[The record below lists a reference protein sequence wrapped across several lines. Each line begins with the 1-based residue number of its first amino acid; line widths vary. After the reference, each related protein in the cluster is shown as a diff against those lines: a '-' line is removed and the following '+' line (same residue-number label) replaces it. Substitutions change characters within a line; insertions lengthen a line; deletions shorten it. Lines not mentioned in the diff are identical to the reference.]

1 MHCTLD
7 VCANEI
13 CNSNRL
19 AGAGVN
25 ISSGKRW
32 EEFRTFDNVLPV
44 FVVMAIISALMR
56 HVPLYLPNHGCG
68 SVQRN
73 VSTTENDRFYV
84 GTIIHD

>member
-1 MHCTLD
+1 MMFARVKSATAIHW
-7 VCANEI
+7 
-13 CNSNRL
+13 R

-25 ISSGKRW
+25 ISSSKRW

-44 FVVMAIISALMR
+44 VVMAIISALMR
-56 HVPLYLPNHGCG
+56 HVPLYLPNHDCG

-73 VSTTENDRFYV
+73 VSTRENDRFYV